1 VPLSRCARMSSILV
15 SPYHMRYTCTTVSN
29 WPREHPTELCGG
41 DDKMVAFLRLQAPD
55 LNIVTTELFGST
67 DPSTIVICEPQ
78 HLPQLLKLQGKTSP
92 EHGISTPLNLHCD
105 VQLMG
110 LQTCTFCWSPG
121 HGSTRCPHRTTA
133 ANPIAPT
140 SHQPAC
146 RFCYSFSHHAAA
158 CRETSPVTCK
168 LCEKQGHATH
178 DCAHFKPRKQSLAA
192 YLKLPSPQKSNQSQ
206 SLAPPILN
214 AAQRASAQPWQGT
227 NNATGAA
234 TSPSSSSSPPIS
246 SAQQYVT
253 SEQLQQALAPISAA
267 LHDLLNRFT
276 PLLALSASLST
287 SARLNPVFS
296 SPSPLNGQ

>member
-1 VPLSRCARMSSILV
+1 
-15 SPYHMRYTCTTVSN
+15 
-29 WPREHPTELCGG
+29 
-41 DDKMVAFLRLQAPD
+41 MVAFLRLQAPD

-192 YLKLPSPQKSNQSQ
+192 YLKLRSPQKPNQSQ
-206 SLAPPILN
+206 SVAPPILN
-214 AAQRASAQPWQGT
+214 VAQRASAQPCGREPTMSRGRPLPPHPPAHRQSPRH
-227 NNATGAA
+227 NN
-234 TSPSSSSSPPIS
+234 TSLQNSCSRHSPRSPPLCMIS
-246 SAQQYVT
+246 
-253 SEQLQQALAPISAA
+253 
-267 LHDLLNRFT
+267 
-276 PLLALSASLST
+276 
-287 SARLNPVFS
+287 
-296 SPSPLNGQ
+296 